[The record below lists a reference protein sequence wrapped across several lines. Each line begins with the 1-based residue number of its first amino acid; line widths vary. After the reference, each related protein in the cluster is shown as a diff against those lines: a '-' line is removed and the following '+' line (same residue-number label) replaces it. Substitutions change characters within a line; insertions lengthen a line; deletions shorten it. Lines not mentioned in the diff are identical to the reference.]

1 MSASSESPELKIPET
16 ETPPL
21 RESGRY
27 PELEYLSDRLLDAM
41 QVGLIF
47 FDDKKT
53 ILRTNAQAREDL
65 RITRESAG
73 LNITDLL
80 SVIYNNND
88 ILPGLL
94 SKFENP
100 GTEQLKLPANAFIR
114 TRDGRTQFF
123 VSGALALLESGN
135 YLLSFRNIMDE
146 ITREQILSMAL
157 AQTKIFP
164 WFYDMDRN
172 QMLIDAH
179 WFAHLGIPA
188 GDCTM
193 SSEAFFERVHP
204 EDREI
209 LADALR
215 KQLSDHEI
223 TDLFDYRLR
232 RGDGTWEWFEEQSV
246 YLSQTDDGSP
256 YRIVGVCQSIQDHK
270 DIEDSLRLARDKA
283 EQSDRLKSA
292 FLANMS
298 HEIRTPLNA
307 IVGFSNL
314 LTDGNVA
321 IDSNEGREFV
331 ELINK
336 NCDYLLTLISD
347 ILDLARIESNTME
360 FAFSEQ
366 ALHSLMQDIYQM
378 HRLNIPS
385 RIKFSLLL
393 PDEQI
398 VVETDPIR
406 LRQVMDNL
414 LVNAVKFTREGRIDM
429 GFVTSDDGTCVE
441 LFVEDTGCGIRED
454 QYKRIFDRF
463 HKVDSFVQGAGLGLS
478 ICKTIAEQ
486 LGGNIYV
493 DSRVGKGSRFM
504 LRLPLKRTTSD
515 RYPVVKTV

>member
-1 MSASSESPELKIPET
+1 MSVSSESPEMKIPES
-16 ETPPL
+16 ETT
-21 RESGRY
+21 RRGSGRY
-27 PELEYLSDRLLDAM
+27 PELEYLSDRLLDAI

-47 FDDKKT
+47 FDDRKT
-53 ILRTNAQAREDL
+53 ILRTNTQAREDL
-65 RITRESAG
+65 RIDCACAG
-73 LNITDLL
+73 KEITDLL

-88 ILPGLL
+88 ILPGVL
-94 SKFENP
+94 SKFEKP
-100 GTEQLKLPANAFIR
+100 GTELFKLPAHTFVR
-114 TRDGRTQFF
+114 TRDGKTQFF
-123 VSGALALLESGN
+123 VSGSVALLESGN
-135 YLLSFRNIMDE
+135 YLFSFRNTMDE
-146 ITREQILSMAL
+146 ITREQILGMAL

-164 WFYDMDRN
+164 WFYDMERN
-172 QMLIDAH
+172 KMLIDAH

-188 GDCTM
+188 GDCTL
-193 SSEAFFERVHP
+193 SSEAFFELVHP
-204 EDREI
+204 DDRET
-209 LADALR
+209 LSSALR

-314 LTDGNVA
+314 LTEGSVV
-321 IDSNEGREFV
+321 IDSNEGREYV

-336 NCDYLLTLISD
+336 NCNYLLTLISD
-347 ILDLARIESNTME
+347 ILDLSRIESNTME
-360 FAFSEQ
+360 FAFSKQEF
-366 ALHSLMQDIYQM
+366 HSLMQDIYQM

-393 PDEQI
+393 PDEQ
-398 VVETDPIR
+398 VVLETDPVR

-414 LVNAVKFTREGRIDM
+414 LVNAVKFTQEGRIDI
-429 GFVTSDDGTCVE
+429 GYAASDDGTSVE
-441 LFVEDTGCGIRED
+441 LFVEDTGCGIPED

-486 LGGNIYV
+486 LGGTIFV
-493 DSRVGKGSRFM
+493 DSCVGKGSRFM
-504 LRLPLKRTTSD
+504 LRLPLKRAASN
-515 RYPVVKTV
+515 R